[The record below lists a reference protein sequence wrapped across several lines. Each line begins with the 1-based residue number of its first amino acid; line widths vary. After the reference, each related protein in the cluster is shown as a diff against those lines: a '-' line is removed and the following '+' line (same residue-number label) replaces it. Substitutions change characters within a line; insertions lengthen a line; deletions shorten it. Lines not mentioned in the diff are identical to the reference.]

1 MNRAACGAAMGV
13 TLSSEDDLPP
23 RDRWARLR
31 FAIIG
36 PLLAAPPAAGDLHEA
51 LTVLAAKT
59 WRHPFTGLDVR
70 FGVSTI
76 ERWLYAA
83 KRAADPVRAL
93 RNQVRRDIGRF
104 PSLSAE
110 AVAALTT
117 QYGNHPGWTAQ
128 LHHDNLRVTLAAVGI
143 QCPSYPSVRR
153 YLKAAGLLRRR
164 PPKRSTDGAITARDR
179 LEQREVRSYEV
190 EHVLQLLHLDF
201 HHGSRK
207 VLTRSGAYVKPLLVG
222 FIDDRSRFLCH
233 AQWYTNEGSR
243 ELVHGLCQALQ
254 KVGLPRSLMTDNGS
268 AMISGEFTAG
278 LHHLGILHLPTLP
291 YSPHVNGKQEHLW
304 GRVEGRLLAMLEGE
318 ESLTLEQLNLATQAW
333 ITQEYHRTVHS
344 ELGETPMQ
352 RFLAGPSVARDCPGS
367 DALRDAFRI
376 EVKRK
381 QRRSD
386 GTVSLDGQRF
396 EIPSRYRGLE
406 HIHLRYARWD
416 FSRVDLIDART
427 GQILCPVR
435 PLDKAANADALRRR
449 LDPTSVSEQSAMP
462 ATGIAPLLKQMM
474 ADYAATGL
482 PPAYLPTAEKDDAV

>member
-1 MNRAACGAAMGV
+1 MSGAGNGV
-13 TLSSEDDLPP
+13 AVGATLSSEDDLPQ

-36 PLLAAPPAAGDLHEA
+36 PLLAAPPAAGDLHDA
-51 LTVLAAKT
+51 LKALAAKS
-59 WRHPFTGLDVR
+59 WRHPFTGLEVR
-70 FGVSTI
+70 FGVSTL

-83 KRAADPVRAL
+83 KKAGDPVQAL

-104 PSLSAE
+104 PSLSA
-110 AVAALTT
+110 AAAQVLTT
-117 QYGNHPGWTAQ
+117 QYREHPGWTAQ
-128 LHHDNLRVTLAAVGI
+128 LLHDNLRVTLAAAGTT
-143 QCPSYPSVRR
+143 CPSYPSVRR
-153 YLKAAGLLRRR
+153 YLKAQGLLRRR
-164 PPKRSTDGAITARDR
+164 VPKRTSEGALAARDR

-190 EHVLQLLHLDF
+190 EHVLQLMHLDF

-207 VLTRSGAYVKPLLVG
+207 VLTRSGAWVKPLLVG

-233 AQWYTNEGSR
+233 AQWYVSEGTE

-254 KVGLPRSLMTDNGS
+254 KVGLPRSLMTDRGS

-291 YSPHVNGKQEHLW
+291 YSPHVNGKQENLW

-318 ESLTLEQLNLATQAW
+318 DTLTLEQLNLATQAW
-333 ITQEYHRTVHS
+333 VTQEYHRTVHS
-344 ELGETPMQ
+344 ELGATPMQ
-352 RFLAGPSVARDCPGS
+352 RYLAGPNVARECPGS
-367 DALRDAFRI
+367 EQLRAAFRI

-386 GTVSLDGQRF
+386 GTVSLDGQRL
-396 EIPSRYRGLE
+396 EIPSRYRRLDE
-406 HIHLRYARWD
+406 IHLRYARWD
-416 FSRVDLIDART
+416 FSRVDLIDARS

-449 LDPTSVSEQSAMP
+449 IDPSTTDTSAMP
-462 ATGIAPLLKQMM
+462 AAGIAPLLKQMI

-482 PPAYLPTAEKDDAV
+482 PPAYLPTEKDDPA

>member
-1 MNRAACGAAMGV
+1 M
-13 TLSSEDDLPP
+13 SSEDDLPT

-36 PLLAAPPAAGDLHEA
+36 PLLAAPPAAGELHDA
-51 LTVLAAKT
+51 LNALAAKT
-59 WRHPFTGLDVR
+59 WRHPFTGLDIR
-70 FGVSTI
+70 FAVSTI

-83 KRAADPVRAL
+83 RKAADPVRAL

-110 AVAALTT
+110 AVAALSA
-117 QYGNHPGWTAQ
+117 QYRAHPGWTAQ
-128 LHHDNLRVTLAAVGI
+128 LHHDNLRVTLSAAHLK
-143 QCPSYPSVRR
+143 CPSYPSIRR
-153 YLKAAGLLRRR
+153 YLKAEGLLRRR
-164 PPKRSTDGAITARDR
+164 PPKRNTDGAVAAREH

-207 VLTRSGAYVKPLLVG
+207 VLTRSGSYVKPLLVG
-222 FIDDRSRFLCH
+222 FIDDRSRFLAH
-233 AQWYTNEGSR
+233 AQWYTNER
-243 ELVHGLCQALQ
+243 TQELVHGLCQALQ

-291 YSPHVNGKQEHLW
+291 YSPHVNGKQENLW
-304 GRVEGRLLAMLEGE
+304 GRIEGRLLAMLEGE
-318 ESLTLEQLNLATQAW
+318 ANLTLEQLNLATQAW

-344 ELGETPMQ
+344 ELGQTPMQ
-352 RFLAGPSVARDCPGS
+352 RFLAGPNVGRECPGS
-367 DALRDAFRI
+367 DALRAAFRI

-386 GTVSLDGQRF
+386 GTVSLEGQRF
-396 EIPSRYRGLE
+396 EIPSRYRRLDQV
-406 HIHLRYARWD
+406 HLRYARWD

-427 GQILCPVR
+427 GQILTPIR

-449 LDPTSVSEQSAMP
+449 LEPARTDQSAMP
-462 ATGIAPLLKQMM
+462 ATGIAPLLKQMI

-482 PPAYLPTAEKDDAV
+482 PPAYVPTLEKDDPV